1 MTNELSAAVHR
12 LDAVQAIRT
21 LKHRYM
27 AYCDQ
32 DYSPDDIASLFIE
45 DGVWTSGF
53 FGHYEGRNAIRD
65 YFAGISGAIRF
76 AGHLALNDIIT
87 VDGDRATG
95 RWRLLMPCTMAEG
108 DGLVAR
114 WMLGDYKEDYVR
126 QDGVW
131 LFARMDFFVNFS
143 VGATESWVGTEA
155 VRPAT
160 DTEQLE
166 RHRP

>member
-1 MTNELSAAVHR
+1 MPEILQGPANASGTR
-12 LDAVQAIRT
+12 LALDLVDYDA
-21 LKHRYM
+21 K
-27 AYCDQ
+27 
-32 DYSPDDIASLFIE
+32 
-45 DGVWTSGF
+45 
-53 FGHYEGRNAIRD
+53 
-65 YFAGISGAIRF
+65 GAIRF

-87 VDGDRATG
+87 VDGGRATG